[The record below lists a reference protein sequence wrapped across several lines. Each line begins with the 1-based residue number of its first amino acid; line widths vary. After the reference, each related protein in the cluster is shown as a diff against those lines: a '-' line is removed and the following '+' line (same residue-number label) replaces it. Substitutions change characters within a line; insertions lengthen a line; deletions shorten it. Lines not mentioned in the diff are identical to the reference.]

1 MLFNKLPKENRQ
13 MKTKNP
19 IILDTGGIGADK
31 VDMNHADCACTLVC
45 YCEDENSRPLKIK
58 IEFSLVTAYRFSTEM
73 YCGEFLDGTYDSIL
87 EVKDSNWLKSICVNE
102 PVGHKELWR
111 KRHFAMFIRG
121 CGYYEFIADD
131 VTVKNEY

>member
-1 MLFNKLPKENRQ
+1 
-13 MKTKNP
+13 
-19 IILDTGGIGADK
+19 
-31 VDMNHADCACTLVC
+31 MNHADCACTLVC

-87 EVKDSNWLKSICVNE
+87 EVKDSNWLKSICANE
-102 PVGHKELWR
+102 PVGHQELWR